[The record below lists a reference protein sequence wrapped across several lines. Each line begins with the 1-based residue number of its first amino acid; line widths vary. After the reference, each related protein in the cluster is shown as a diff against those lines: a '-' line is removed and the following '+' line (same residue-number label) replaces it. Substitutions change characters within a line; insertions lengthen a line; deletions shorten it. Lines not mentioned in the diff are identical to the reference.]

1 MLVRA
6 VEALSCAWLT
16 VIALTALCTW
26 PWRPAPRR
34 PSVTLRDEP
43 PAVVSLLA
51 GRLERD
57 GYPAT
62 LLDLAARG
70 WIGLDEA
77 EPDRV
82 MCRPAAG
89 RPDYPGRTAYERRA
103 LAHLEFRAA
112 GMGVVPG
119 TALGSGFE
127 PGEEEFRKLFRDEVR
142 ADARGRGLLRS
153 RIGRGTLALLEAA
166 GAGCMVLA
174 DAAMAQRHAAA
185 GIVMVTFAYLVV
197 LQAPWA
203 LYRCTRL
210 TRPGR
215 AALAEWLGFRVAL
228 IGSRSGRTAGTA
240 MLAVSGDRRIAY
252 AAALGAAPDAVAAF
266 SSSADR
272 DHAWSS
278 FGGSWHRVLLG
289 SPRANYVP
297 GPLALAGITAYGCMY
312 GVIVLAA
319 WKTSGPLWAAGLA
332 VVPGSSWWLP
342 ALWVYPSAVR
352 ASRLPRFAEFDGQVL
367 KRWTESDGDNGT
379 DHCIAI
385 DDGVSQRA
393 WALVVGSGI
402 YADAKAGTL
411 VHVQVDPRRNVL
423 IAMAPSEAPARW

>member
-1 MLVRA
+1 MLVHA
-6 VEALSCAWLT
+6 TEALSCAW
-16 VIALTALCTW
+16 VILIAATALCTRG
-26 PWRPAPRR
+26 WRPAPGR
-34 PSVTLRDEP
+34 PSLSPRDEP

-51 GRLERD
+51 GRLKQD

-77 EPDRV
+77 EPSRV

-89 RPDYPGRTAYERRA
+89 RADDPGLTPYERRA
-103 LAHLEFRAA
+103 LAHLELRAA
-112 GMGVVPG
+112 GMGAVPG
-119 TALGSGFE
+119 TALDTGFE
-127 PGEEEFRKLFRDEVR
+127 DGEDEFRKLFRDEVR

-153 RIGRGTLALLEAA
+153 RIGRGTLALLEVA
-166 GAGCMVLA
+166 GVGCLVLA
-174 DAAMAQRHAAA
+174 DTATVQHRATAD
-185 GIVMVTFAYLVV
+185 IILVSFTYLVF

-203 LYRCTRL
+203 LYRRARL
-210 TRPGR
+210 TRTGR

-228 IGSRSGRTAGTA
+228 IGSRSGRTGATA
-240 MLAVSGDRRIAY
+240 MLAVAGDRRIAY

-289 SPRANYVP
+289 SPHAKYAP
-297 GPLALAGITAYGCMY
+297 GWLALAGITAYGCMY
-312 GVIVLAA
+312 GGIVLAVLT
-319 WKTSGPLWAAGLA
+319 TSGPLWAAGIA
-332 VVPGSSWWLP
+332 VIPGSSWWAP
-342 ALWVYPSAVR
+342 AIWVYGSAAR

-367 KRWTESDGDNGT
+367 KRWTQSDGDNGI

-393 WALVVGSGI
+393 WTLVVGSQT
-402 YADAKAGTL
+402 YADARAGTL
-411 VHVQVDPRRNVL
+411 VHVQVDPRRNQL
-423 IAMAPSEAPARW
+423 ITIAPAVAPARW

>member
-1 MLVRA
+1 MLVHA
-6 VEALSCAWLT
+6 IEALSCAWVIL
-16 VIALTALCTW
+16 IALTALCTL
-26 PWRPAPRR
+26 PWRPAPGR
-34 PSVTLRDEP
+34 PSLTPRDEP

-51 GRLERD
+51 GRLDRD

-77 EPDRV
+77 EPSRV
-82 MCRPAAG
+82 VCRPAAG
-89 RPDYPGRTAYERRA
+89 RADDPGLTAYERRA

-112 GMGVVPG
+112 GMGAVPG
-119 TALGSGFE
+119 TALDSGFDA
-127 PGEEEFRKLFRDEVR
+127 GEEEFRKLFRDEVR
-142 ADARGRGLLRS
+142 ADARDRGLLRS
-153 RIGRGTLALLEAA
+153 RIGRGTLTLLEVA
-166 GAGCMVLA
+166 GVGCMVLA
-174 DAAMAQRHAAA
+174 DTAAVRHHA
-185 GIVMVTFAYLVV
+185 GGGIIMVSFAYVIFLE
-197 LQAPWA
+197 APWG
-203 LYRCTRL
+203 LYRLTRL

-240 MLAVSGDRRIAY
+240 MLAVAGDRRIAY

-289 SPRANYVP
+289 SPQANLVP
-297 GPLALAGITAYGCMY
+297 GPLMLAGVTAYGCLY
-312 GVIVLAA
+312 AVIVVAA
-319 WKTSGPLWAAGLA
+319 WMTSGPLWAVGLA
-332 VVPGSSWWLP
+332 VIPGSSFWLP
-342 ALWVYPSAVR
+342 AIWVYGGAVR
-352 ASRLPRFAEFDGQVL
+352 ASRRPRFAEFDGQVL
-367 KRWTESDGDNGT
+367 KRWTQSDGDNGT

-385 DDGVSQRA
+385 DDGMSQRG
-393 WALVVGSGI
+393 WALIVGSRT

-411 VHVQVDPRRNVL
+411 VHVRVDPRRNQL
-423 IAMAPSEAPARW
+423 IAMTPAGAARE